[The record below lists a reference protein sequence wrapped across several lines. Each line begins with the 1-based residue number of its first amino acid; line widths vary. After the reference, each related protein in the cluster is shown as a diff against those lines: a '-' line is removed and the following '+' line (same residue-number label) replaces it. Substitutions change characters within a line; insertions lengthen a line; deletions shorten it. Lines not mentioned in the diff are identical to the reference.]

1 MSCLHPSKLPSFTLA
16 GREILC
22 RLVLFLATLILFAAP
37 VLAHD
42 IPADV
47 IVRAFVK
54 PEGRTL
60 RVLLRLPLKS
70 VSDIEYARSEGDFVD
85 LARVD
90 QALREAATTTLIKNI
105 SLYEGETLLASPS
118 IVATQMS
125 LDSDTSFVSY
135 EKALEHITG
144 PPLPVETTLLW
155 EQGILDVVLDYPIR
169 SDRSKFSIQAALDRL
184 ALKIV
189 IPLHFLPPGGVD
201 RAYELEGAAGLVR
214 LDPSWFQAAGR
225 FVELG
230 FRHILD
236 GTDHL
241 LFLLCLVI
249 PFRRARTIIPIVT
262 AFTVAHSIT
271 LIASAFNYAPDVLW
285 FPPLIETLIA
295 LSVVYM
301 AIENAVAP
309 QLARRWIITFLFGLV
324 HGFGFSFGLQHTL
337 QFAGSHLLTSLISFN
352 IGVELGQL
360 LVLAIIVPALMVLF
374 RYVVSERVGT
384 IILSV
389 IVAHT
394 AWHWMVERFEV
405 LRQFPWPSI
414 TAEGFQW
421 AFGIVAI
428 AAGAWLLSL
437 VRLRKAPPFAEDTK
451 TN

>member
-1 MSCLHPSKLPSFTLA
+1 MSWLRRSKLPRFTLA
-16 GREILC
+16 GWEILS
-22 RLVLFLATLILFAAP
+22 RLVFFLATLTLFTAP
-37 VLAHD
+37 VFAHD

-54 PEGRTL
+54 PEGQTL
-60 RVLLRLPLKS
+60 RVLLRMPLKA
-70 VSDIEYARSEGDFVD
+70 VSDVEYARRDRDFVD
-85 LARVD
+85 LALVD
-90 QALREAATTTLIKNI
+90 EALREAATTALVKNI
-105 SLYEGETLLASPS
+105 SLYEGDTLLGQPN
-118 IVATQMS
+118 IVAAQMS
-125 LDSDTSFVSY
+125 LDSDTSFATY
-135 EKALEHITG
+135 DGALAHITG

-155 EQGILDVVLDYPIR
+155 EQGLVDVILDYPIR

-184 ALKIV
+184 AFKVV

-201 RAYELEGAAGLVR
+201 RAYELEGGTGLVR

-230 FRHILD
+230 FHHILD

-249 PFRRARTIIPIVT
+249 PFRRARTIVPIVT

-271 LIASAFNYAPDVLW
+271 LIASAFNFAPDVLW

-295 LSVVYM
+295 LSIVYM

-360 LVLAIIVPALMVLF
+360 LVLAVIIPVLVVLF

-414 TAEGFQW
+414 TAEGLQW

-428 AAGAWLLSL
+428 SAGAWLLSV
-437 VRLRKAPPFAEDTK
+437 VRFRKPAPLAEDT